1 MAYKYEVLREAI
13 LYIEGNYMNDITLS
27 DIIGAAGVNHSTLTE
42 QLKSE
47 TGMTA
52 MQYLMYYRVI
62 VSKKY
67 LTFTDLPI
75 KTIAFRC
82 GFKTVQHFSRVFK
95 AHTGTTPAAFRKNA
109 VQRRWVELSG
119 WTDKR

>member
-1 MAYKYEVLREAI
+1 MAYKYGMLREAI
-13 LYIEGNYMNDITLS
+13 LYIEGNYMNDISLS
-27 DIIGAAGVNHSTLTE
+27 DIIGAAGVDHSTLTE
-42 QLKSE
+42 LLKSG

-52 MQYLMYYRVI
+52 MQHLMYYRAV

-67 LTFTDLPI
+67 LAFTDMPI

-82 GFKTVQHFSRVFK
+82 GFKTLRHFSRVFK

-109 VQRRWVELSG
+109 VQRRRVELSG